1 MKRDTPP
8 SEPAS
13 DDESDPLTDSDQ
25 RAQDPDTERYVRSCA
40 TTIRSVS
47 EAALALA
54 RLIRFIVGIV
64 LLLKVQ

>member
-1 MKRDTPP
+1 MPEDTPP
-8 SEPAS
+8 SEPVS
-13 DDESDPLTDSDQ
+13 DDESDPRTDNDQ
-25 RAQDPDTERYVRSCA
+25 RAQDSDTERDVRSWA

-54 RLIRFIVGIV
+54 RLLRILVGIV